1 MPSWH
6 HNATVG
12 TPWLTT
18 ICLVKSHRYNQTCP
32 YVQLPVRML
41 TAAVRKCGPWWQKLQ
56 HSAGDDEMIN
66 TACLL
71 GWIVVTF
78 SEPCQCWQLY
88 SWQCWQLYSWQ
99 SHIFLLK
106 PIKCPLL
113 FLKPAQFIHGPYCT
127 WWQLLAAGH
136 CYCAVCVCGQ
146 LAECNRWAD
155 RKWQLIVEYI
165 QPPDDR
171 QSMYKQGEQP
181 MGCRT
186 NMAPILYTYNL
197 NFTSTVNPSQWS
209 SGA

>member
-1 MPSWH
+1 MNLVSISIPYSCQKSFCNPQNMPSCH

-18 ICLVKSHRYNQTCP
+18 IWLVKSHRYNQTCP

-88 SWQCWQLYSWQ
+88 SWQ

-106 PIKCPLL
+106 LIKCPLL
-113 FLKPAQFIHGPYCT
+113 FLKPAQFIQGPYYT

-136 CYCAVCVCGQ
+136 CYCAVCVCGE
-146 LAECNRWAD
+146 LAEYNRWAD
-155 RKWQLIVEYI
+155 RKWQLTVQNINM
-165 QPPDDR
+165 QWLTC
-171 QSMYKQGEQP
+171 S
-181 MGCRT
+181 CRHT
-186 NMAPILYTYNL
+186 IH
-197 NFTSTVNPSQWS
+197 FCGHISTDSAHQ
-209 SGA
+209 AT